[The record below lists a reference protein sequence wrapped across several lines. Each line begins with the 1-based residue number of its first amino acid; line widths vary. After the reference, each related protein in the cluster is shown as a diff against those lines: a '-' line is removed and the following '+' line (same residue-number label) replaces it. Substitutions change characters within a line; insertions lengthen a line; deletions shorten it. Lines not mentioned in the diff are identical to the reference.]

1 MITEPNVEKLLQKS
15 KNRYELVVAVAR
27 RGRQLVDGKE
37 RKVKTDETSP
47 ITISALEFEQDKY
60 SIHRKEDMISVKKF
74 RKKLIM
80 F

>member
-47 ITISALEFEQDKY
+47 ITISALEFSQDKY
-60 SIHRKEDMISVKKF
+60 SIHREDDVV
-74 RKKLIM
+74 
-80 F
+80 

>member
-37 RKVKTDETSP
+37 SKVKTDETSP
-47 ITISALEFEQDKY
+47 ITISVLEFAQDKY
-60 SIHRKEDMISVKKF
+60 SILRKEDMA
-74 RKKLIM
+74 
-80 F
+80 